1 MSPSN
6 VGPQEHTM
14 HSSASV
20 PDPTS
25 EATRGA
31 GVADGAPATP
41 DPSHIMQ
48 IGLGFMAHPLLAVRG
63 RPAAHCARPSIRQ
76 EDSDDRDAEPCREYP
91 EAP

>member
-14 HSSASV
+14 QSSASV
-20 PDPTS
+20 PDP
-25 EATRGA
+25 
-31 GVADGAPATP
+31 PATP
-41 DPSHIMQ
+41 DPSRIMQ

-63 RPAAHCARPSIRQ
+63 CPAAHCARSSIRQ
-76 EDSDDRDAEPCREYP
+76 EDPDDRDAEPCREYP